1 MDITSMSMGHS
12 TGAIHSLPEHIRAQT
27 ALDYTRTAPGAYN
40 LINTGADLTSNLFS
54 ISVPALVVWGD
65 HDQTLAPT
73 SFHKIVEAMPHAKG
87 LSLQAG
93 HVPHQSNAPEF
104 NQMVLE
110 FLQGL

>member
-1 MDITSMSMGHS
+1 MGDEVVMTIHCTHCLNEFVHRRHSITRG
-12 TGAIHSLPEHIRAQT
+12 
-27 ALDYTRTAPGAYN
+27 TAPGAYN
-40 LINTGADLTSNLFS
+40 LTHVAPDLTQFLPHIN
-54 ISVPALVVWGD
+54 IPTLVVWGD

-73 SFHKIVEAMPHAKG
+73 SFRKLVEVMPHAKG

-110 FLQGL
+110 FLRGLG